1 MNWEIGGLDAETS
14 ISNISNDGKGF
25 AKLTLEIFSWGF
37 HRHDSKSPLASC
49 LKIPN
54 FTRPMSTVFKY
65 LTAPDEKTIFSRGD
79 TSDPRMGD
87 LVLRGEKNFSDDIVV
102 GIVGVPSDEG
112 VKRNGG
118 RIGAKGGP
126 DAIRTELYKR
136 TGFVVGKERSPSSV
150 PVFDFGDVKIGKTLE
165 ETHDTL
171 AEVVHTLVSA
181 GIVPIVLGGGHDI
194 AYPNFLGFSKGKKS
208 VGVINIDTHLDYRKP
223 IPKRNSATSFRQML
237 DQHMSPLN
245 AMNFVEIGI
254 QSFANAADHY
264 AELIE
269 RGATIFSLRDVRN
282 DGITKVL
289 DLSYEL
295 ATSSSD
301 SLFISFDLDAV
312 HSADAPG
319 VSAPFPT
326 GLTPEEFLTAAL
338 FAGKRRK
345 TKLID
350 IVEMNP
356 KYDVDGRTAKL
367 AALAIMYFLTG
378 IANR

>member
-1 MNWEIGGLDAETS
+1 MG
-14 ISNISNDGKGF
+14 
-25 AKLTLEIFSWGF
+25 TL
-37 HRHDSKSPLASC
+37 
-49 LKIPN
+49 
-54 FTRPMSTVFKY
+54 FKY
-65 LTAPDEKTIFSRGD
+65 LTPPDETLFFSRGD
-79 TSDPRMGD
+79 ASDIRMGD
-87 LVLRGEKNFSDDIVV
+87 LVRRGEVNFSDEISV
-102 GIVGVPSDEG
+102 GIVGVPVDEG

-126 DAIRTELYKR
+126 EAIRTEFYKR
-136 TGFVVGKERSPSSV
+136 TGFVIGKEKSPSTV
-150 PVFDFGDVKIGKTLE
+150 PMFDFGDVKSGKTLE

-171 AEVVHTLVSA
+171 AEVVHALVTA

-223 IPKRNSATSFRQML
+223 IPKRNSGTSFRQML
-237 DQHMSPLN
+237 DHHMSPLN
-245 AMNFVEIGI
+245 AMNLVEIGI
-254 QSFANAADHY
+254 QSFANTEDHY
-264 AELIE
+264 SELIE
-269 RGATIFSLRDVRN
+269 RGATIFSLRDVRS
-282 DGITKVL
+282 DGITKIL

-295 ATSSSD
+295 ATASAD
-301 SLFISFDLDAV
+301 SLYISFDLDAV

-319 VSAPFPT
+319 VSEPLPT

-367 AALAIMYFLTG
+367 AALTMMYFLTG